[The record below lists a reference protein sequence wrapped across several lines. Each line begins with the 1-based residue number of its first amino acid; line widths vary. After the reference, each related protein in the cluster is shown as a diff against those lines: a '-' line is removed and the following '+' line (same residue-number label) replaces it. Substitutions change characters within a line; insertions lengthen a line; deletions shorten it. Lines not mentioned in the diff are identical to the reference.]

1 MAILK
6 AGKVGSDALQKP
18 VSCLNIGGPWSI
30 TLPAEKTEKNYFRQS
45 AVTFRLAQN

>member
-30 TLPAEKTEKNYFRQS
+30 TLPAEKVFFED
-45 AVTFRLAQN
+45 